1 MSIQAVIW
9 DVGGVIA
16 RTEDLAPRDQLAQE
30 LGVTRQRL
38 NELFFSGPQG
48 TRAQKGEIS
57 IPELMGYIRREL
69 NLAPGTYPDLRDR
82 FFGGDRV
89 DYDLVDTIR
98 GLRPG
103 YKTGIISNAWS
114 QLPELLASWGILDV
128 FDAVIGSG
136 DEGVMKPDPRIYHL
150 ALERLDVQP
159 SQAVFVDDFIENIH
173 AARNLGMI
181 GIHFQNR
188 AQALSELQQLLD
200 SA

>member
-16 RTEDLAPRDQLAQE
+16 RTEDLAPRDHLAQE

-38 NELFFSGPQG
+38 NDLFFTGPHG

-57 IPELMGYIRREL
+57 TLELMAYIRREL
-69 NLAPGTYPDLRDR
+69 NLTPGTYPDLQDR

-89 DYDLVDTIR
+89 DYALVDFIR

-103 YKTGIISNAWS
+103 YKTGIISNAWG
-114 QLPELLASWGILDV
+114 QLPELLGGWGILDA

-150 ALERLDVQP
+150 ALDRLEVQA
-159 SQAVFVDDFIENIH
+159 SRAVFVDDFIENIR
-173 AARNLGMI
+173 AAHNLGMH

-188 AQALSELQQLLD
+188 SQALTELQQLLD
-200 SA
+200 GA